1 MGDMSDAVAPTWVI
15 LNPTARNAERA
26 RRAVE
31 RGCEA
36 RGLPRP
42 RVLTTTVEAPG
53 GQQARVALA
62 SGARTVVV
70 GGGDGTVRA
79 VAQALAGSDVE
90 LGILPLGTA
99 NLFAHNLGL
108 RTRRLD
114 VAVGK
119 ALSPGATAVD
129 VGWASWRPVVADAVA
144 PATRDR
150 VFLVMA
156 GIGHDAATVHATDPE
171 HKRRIGWL
179 AYLAAGAERLRAH
192 PLAMQLSIDGM
203 PARRVRTWTL
213 LVVNC
218 GGLPAGIRVVGAAS
232 PFDGVLDTL
241 EVPLT
246 SPLQWASVAAKGI
259 LRHGRDV
266 PALRYGHART
276 VWAIP
281 DEPAPLHLD
290 GDVVGL
296 AADLRVRVQ
305 AGALLVRGRG
315 APTGIV
321 ARASDPVAA

>member
-1 MGDMSDAVAPTWVI
+1 MSDTAAPIWVI
-15 LNPTARNAERA
+15 LNPTARDADRA
-26 RRAVE
+26 RDAVE
-31 RGCEA
+31 RGCQE
-36 RGLPRP
+36 RGLPPP
-42 RVLTTTVEAPG
+42 RVLTTTVGEPG
-53 GQQARVALA
+53 WPQAREALA
-62 SGARTVVV
+62 SGARSVVV
-70 GGGDGTVRA
+70 GGGDGTVRE

-108 RTRRLD
+108 RTRRLE
-114 VAVGK
+114 VAVRR
-119 ALSPGATAVD
+119 ALSPGTTAVD
-129 VGWASWRPVVADAVA
+129 VGWASWRPVVSDAVG
-144 PATRDR
+144 PPTRDR
-150 VFLVMA
+150 AFLVMA

-171 HKRRIGWL
+171 HKRRLGWL
-179 AYLAAGAERLRAH
+179 AYVAAGAERLRAH
-192 PLAMQLSIDGM
+192 PLAMRLSIDGM

-218 GGLPAGIRVVGAAS
+218 GELPSGIRVVGAAS
-232 PFDGVLDTL
+232 PCDGVLDTL

-259 LRHGRDV
+259 LRHRRDV

-305 AGALLVRGRG
+305 PGALLVRR
-315 APTGIV
+315 
-321 ARASDPVAA
+321 

>member
-1 MGDMSDAVAPTWVI
+1 MSDTIAPTWVI
-15 LNPTARNAERA
+15 LNPTARDADKA
-26 RRAVE
+26 RDAVE
-31 RGCEA
+31 RGCEE

-42 RVLTTTVEAPG
+42 RVLTTTVDSPG
-53 GQQARVALA
+53 GPQAREALA

-70 GGGDGTVRA
+70 GGGDGTVRE
-79 VAQALAGSDVE
+79 VAEGLAGSGVE

-114 VAVGK
+114 VSVRR
-119 ALSPGATAVD
+119 ALTPGATPVD
-129 VGWASWRPVVADAVA
+129 VGWASWRPVVADAVR
-144 PATRDR
+144 PATPDR

-156 GIGHDAATVHATDPE
+156 GIGHDAATVHATLPE
-171 HKRRIGWL
+171 RKERLGWV
-179 AYLAAGAERLRAH
+179 AYVAAGVDRLWAH
-192 PLAMQLSIDGM
+192 PLAMRLSFDGT
-203 PARRVRTWTL
+203 PARRVSTWTL

-218 GGLPAGIRVVGAAS
+218 GALPAGIRVVGAAS

-266 PALRYGHART
+266 PALRYGRART

-281 DEPAPLHLD
+281 DQPALLHLD

-305 AGALLVRGRG
+305 AGALLVRR
-315 APTGIV
+315 
-321 ARASDPVAA
+321 